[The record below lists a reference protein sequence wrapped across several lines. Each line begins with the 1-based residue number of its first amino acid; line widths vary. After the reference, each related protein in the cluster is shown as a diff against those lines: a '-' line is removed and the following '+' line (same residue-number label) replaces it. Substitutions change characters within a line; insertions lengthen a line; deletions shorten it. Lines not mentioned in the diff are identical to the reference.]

1 MDLVGDLVA
10 PFARMTPSEATTLLA
25 EHFGVTAARLERL
38 DTERDDSFR
47 VETAAGETVLLK
59 VAHPDDDPEVIA
71 MQLAAMRHA
80 VAAGLPVQRVL
91 AGPVTVADRIG
102 TGRVARLLSWLP
114 GSLAREHAPSADQL
128 VAAGRMLG
136 RLSAALADF
145 AHPAAARAL
154 AWDLQHVGSL
164 PPTDA
169 TEAVIERFRRVVGP
183 ALAELP
189 HQVIHNDFHPGN
201 LLVDPAH
208 PDYVVGI
215 LDFGDTVHSARVC
228 DLGVAIAYL
237 SPGAG
242 TVIEASRPFVAGFD
256 EVTPLRDAEK
266 ALIPDLVSGR
276 LVQRM
281 LLNSALST
289 ATDRPVRNPLPSD
302 VRPPGTPP
310 DSTPLD
316 DTPLDDPKGP

>member
-10 PFARMTPSEATTLLA
+10 PFARMTPAEATTLLA

-71 MQLAAMRHA
+71 MQLAAMRHV

-91 AGPVTVADRIG
+91 AGPVAMAG
-102 TGRVARLLSWLP
+102 ASGGRVARLLSWLP
-114 GSLAREHAPSADQL
+114 GTLAREHAPTAEQL

-136 RLSAALADF
+136 RLSGALADF
-145 AHPAAARAL
+145 GHPGASRTL

-164 PPTDA
+164 PPTEA
-169 TEAVIERFRRVVGP
+169 TAGVIERFRRVVGP

-201 LLVDPAH
+201 LLVDPGH
-208 PDYVVGI
+208 PDYIVGI

-228 DLGVAIAYL
+228 DLGVALAYL
-237 SPGAG
+237 SPGSG
-242 TVIEASRPFVAGFD
+242 RVLDASRPFVAGFD
-256 EVTPLRDAEK
+256 AVTPLLDAEK
-266 ALIPDLVSGR
+266 ALIPDLVAGR

-289 ATDRPVRNPLPSD
+289 ATARPVRNP
-302 VRPPGTPP
+302 VPPGTGLHDAVDRTP
-310 DSTPLD
+310 DSTPD
-316 DTPLDDPKGP
+316 STEAF

>member
-10 PFARMTPSEATTLLA
+10 PFARMTPAEATAVLA

-71 MQLAAMRHA
+71 MQLAAMRH
-80 VAAGLPVQRVL
+80 VGAAGLPVQRVL
-91 AGPVTVADRIG
+91 AGPVTVAG
-102 TGRVARLLSWLP
+102 GRVARLLSWLP
-114 GSLAREHAPSADQL
+114 GTLAREHAPNAEQL

-136 RLSAALADF
+136 RLSGALADF
-145 AHPAAARAL
+145 GHPGASRAL

-164 PPTDA
+164 PPTEA
-169 TEAVIERFRRVVGP
+169 TTGVIERFRRVVGP

-189 HQVIHNDFHPGN
+189 HQIIHNDFHPGN

-215 LDFGDTVHSARVC
+215 LDFGDMVRSARVC
-228 DLGVAIAYL
+228 DLGVALAYL
-237 SPGAG
+237 SPGSG
-242 TVIEASRPFVAGFD
+242 SVLEASRPFVAGFD
-256 EVTPLRDAEK
+256 AITPLLDAEK
-266 ALIPDLVSGR
+266 ALIPDLVAGR

-289 ATDRPVRNPLPSD
+289 ATSRPVRNPVPL
-302 VRPPGTPP
+302 GTRLDRTP
-310 DSTPLD
+310 DGTEAP
-316 DTPLDDPKGP
+316 